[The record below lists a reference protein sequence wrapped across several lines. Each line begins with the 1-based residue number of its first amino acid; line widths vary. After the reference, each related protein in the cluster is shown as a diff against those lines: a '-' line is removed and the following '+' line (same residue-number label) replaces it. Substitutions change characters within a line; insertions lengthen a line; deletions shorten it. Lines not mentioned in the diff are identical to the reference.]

1 MANWDVIFEGLGQ
14 GIGQGLQDVW
24 NMRRKVLASALEQAF
39 ALPTSVR
46 QQFFQTP
53 EGQELFR
60 QAQGLF
66 GDSAL
71 RALQAIP
78 SYPGE
83 EARWQIGEVM
93 KKSVPEVFG
102 QPEAAYELWGVK
114 TPKQRKSEEALTEAQ
129 VQAYQGYAKYYP
141 ELLGTQLEA
150 ARYNLEE
157 AKKYGDPQAKFW
169 KGVVDALEKLKAGQK
184 LTAGEK
190 EFLARTGFGGAAG
203 SGGVGGAGLS
213 ALKSLTG
220 LAYGGPIGQH
230 VYESHLNNLNSTLQ
244 DTLVGKKTSLPGALA
259 SFDFIMRDFPAAQD
273 LATRGGIQ
281 GQLLAQPS
289 LVAANSAYNTAWQ
302 LAWETTRQ
310 GVDQKTKP
318 YVTGLWQRLRQY
330 ALSPESKK
338 LLRQH
343 LYGALVSSG
352 WNPDKAQEAAVNFV
366 LTGAS
371 PW

>member
-1 MANWDVIFEGLGQ
+1 VANWDVIFTGLGQ
-14 GIGQGLQDVW
+14 GVGQSLQDVW
-24 NMRRKVLASALEQAF
+24 NTRRKALASALEQAF
-39 ALPTSVR
+39 ALPTNVR

-53 EGQELFR
+53 EGQELFK

-66 GDSAL
+66 GDSVLKAF
-71 RALQAIP
+71 QTIP

-83 EARWQIGEVM
+83 EAKWQIGEIM
-93 KKSVPEVFG
+93 KKSVPEVFK
-102 QPEAAYELWGVK
+102 QPETTYELWGVK
-114 TPKQRKSEEALTEAQ
+114 TPEQRQQEKELTEAQ
-129 VQAYQGYAKYYP
+129 IQAYQGYAKYYP
-141 ELLGTQLEA
+141 EILSTQLEA

-157 AKKYGDPQAKFW
+157 AKKYGDPQAKYW
-169 KGVVDALEKLKAGQK
+169 KDVIDALEKLKAGQK
-184 LTAGEK
+184 LTAGER
-190 EFLARTGFGGAAG
+190 EFLARTGFV
-203 SGGVGGAGLS
+203 SPTVGGIGTGLS
-213 ALKSLTG
+213 ALKNLVG
-220 LAYGGPIGQH
+220 LSYGGPIGQH

-244 DTLVGKKTSLPGALA
+244 ETLTGKKTSLPGALA

-273 LATRGGIQ
+273 LATKGGIQ

-289 LVAANSAYNTAWQ
+289 LTAANSAYSTMWQ

-330 ALSPESKK
+330 TQSPESKQ

-343 LYGALVSSG
+343 LYSALASSG
-352 WNPDKAQEAAVNFV
+352 WDPDRAMEAAVNFV
-366 LTGAS
+366 QTGAS